1 MNWIVL
7 SIVPPLIWSIL
18 NHLDKYLIN
27 KYSHHVGVGGLAIM
41 SSLFAGLT
49 LPFIYIANT
58 KVLAI
63 ETSHAL
69 ILSITGI
76 FTALGILLYLYALD
90 RDDASHVV
98 PFWFLIPVFS
108 YLMGVLVLQEILT
121 VDKVIGSMIVLV
133 GATILSLEF
142 DQGLKIKKYT
152 PILMIAS
159 SLFLSMNS
167 IFFKDVATNYSFS
180 TSLFWNQ
187 AGLLL
192 FALIL
197 LTFFKK
203 YRSDFISIL
212 NVNNTE
218 LGILNIVGESLQITA
233 TFISY
238 YVILIAPVSLVLLIS
253 YCVQPLFVLIE
264 GAVISIVFPGFIKE
278 KINRKHIAQKILAI
292 IVMAIGVYQ
301 IML

>member
-7 SIVPPLIWSIL
+7 SIVPPLIWSVL

-49 LPFIYIANT
+49 LPFIYVANT
-58 KVLAI
+58 KVLSI
-63 ETSHAL
+63 EIYHAL
-69 ILSITGI
+69 ILSTTGV

-108 YLMGVLVLQEILT
+108 YLMGVLVLHEILT
-121 VDKVIGSMIVLV
+121 MDKIVGSLVVLV

-159 SLFLSMNS
+159 SLFLSMNN
-167 IFFKDVATNYSFS
+167 IFFKDIASDYSFL

-187 AGLLL
+187 TGLLL

-197 LTFFKK
+197 LIFFKR
-203 YRSDFISIL
+203 YRSDFISIIKI
-212 NVNNTE
+212 NNTE
-218 LGILNIVGESLQITA
+218 LGILNILGECLQITA
-233 TFISY
+233 TFVSY

-253 YCVQPLFVLIE
+253 YCVQPLFVVIE
-264 GAVISIVFPGFIKE
+264 GAAISIMFPNFIKE
-278 KINRKHIAQKILAI
+278 KINRKHIMQKVLAI
-292 IVMAIGVYQ
+292 IIMAIGVYQ